1 MKDLIFLVDFDR
13 TITMND
19 STDELMNQ
27 YNPQM
32 VEEYQKSFRRGDL
45 RVREYIKGL
54 LESLKIT
61 KDEYKEAV
69 TKNLIIDPDFKKF
82 IELGYEMRIV
92 SAGTYENI
100 LPNFEKEGKFSIND
114 EKQLMIKE
122 LRSLNAC
129 SKKGLV
135 EMFDSSIGAGSV
147 LMPYGGKYQLTE
159 TQSMVAKVPV
169 QNGKTDTVTMMSYGF
184 DPYLSSWSPYHGAVY
199 AVTESMAKIVACG
212 GDYSKIRL
220 DRKSVV

>member
-27 YNPQM
+27 YKPQM

-82 IELGYEMRIV
+82 IASG
-92 SAGTYENI
+92 
-100 LPNFEKEGKFSIND
+100 SI
-114 EKQLMIKE
+114 
-122 LRSLNAC
+122 S
-129 SKKGLV
+129 
-135 EMFDSSIGAGSV
+135 
-147 LMPYGGKYQLTE
+147 
-159 TQSMVAKVPV
+159 
-169 QNGKTDTVTMMSYGF
+169 
-184 DPYLSSWSPYHGAVY
+184 
-199 AVTESMAKIVACG
+199 
-212 GDYSKIRL
+212 
-220 DRKSVV
+220 

>member
-61 KDEYKEAV
+61 KDEY
-69 TKNLIIDPDFKKF
+69 NL
-82 IELGYEMRIV
+82 
-92 SAGTYENI
+92 
-100 LPNFEKEGKFSIND
+100 
-114 EKQLMIKE
+114 
-122 LRSLNAC
+122 
-129 SKKGLV
+129 
-135 EMFDSSIGAGSV
+135 
-147 LMPYGGKYQLTE
+147 
-159 TQSMVAKVPV
+159 
-169 QNGKTDTVTMMSYGF
+169 
-184 DPYLSSWSPYHGAVY
+184 
-199 AVTESMAKIVACG
+199 
-212 GDYSKIRL
+212 
-220 DRKSVV
+220 